1 MIYFGENGW
10 IHSNAEERKSN
21 YLVVFCREM
30 LVYNLS
36 PNKYGMKKTWAKTSR
51 PWRALSL
58 LPGKIAL

>member
-30 LVYNLS
+30 PKQIWHEKDL
-36 PNKYGMKKTWAKTSR
+36 G
-51 PWRALSL
+51 
-58 LPGKIAL
+58 

>member
-51 PWRALSL
+51 P
-58 LPGKIAL
+58 